1 MAYDSTLW
9 RGLPVMVTGGAG
21 FIGSNL
27 ARRLA
32 ELGAEVTVVDRMLAG
47 YGANPYNLS
56 HPSRPIT
63 LIEADIGADNAI
75 QDAVTQAKVIFN
87 FAGQTSHMDSMQQ
100 PLEDMALNQVANL
113 RFIELVRR
121 VNPTARMVFSST
133 RQFYGAPRYLPVDEN
148 HPLNPPDIN
157 GIHKLAAEQYH
168 TLYAKVYGMPI
179 TALRLTNVYGPRM
192 RIRDAKQTF
201 LGIWIRHVIENGT
214 FEVWGGLQRRDFSYV
229 EDLVEAAL
237 HCAQAEATIGKVYN
251 IGGHPSITLD
261 DLAERLVKLAGAGRF
276 IRKEFPAERK
286 KIDIGDYYCD
296 DSAFR
301 TASGWQPRFNLED
314 GLLRTLDFYRAH
326 TAFYL

>member
-1 MAYDSTLW
+1 MSDDFSVW
-9 RGLPVMVTGGAG
+9 RDRPVVVTGGAG

-32 ELGAEVTVVDRMLAG
+32 ELGAQVTVIDRMLAG
-47 YGANPYNLS
+47 YGANMFNLAL
-56 HPSRPIT
+56 PANPIS
-63 LIEADIGADNAI
+63 LLESDIGAENAI
-75 QDAVTQAKVIFN
+75 TDAVTGAHTIFN

-100 PLEDMALNQVANL
+100 PLEDMALNQIANL

-121 VNPTARMVFSST
+121 VNPGARLVFSST
-133 RQFYGAPRYLPVDEN
+133 RQFYGPPQYLPVDEK

-168 TLYAKVYGMPI
+168 MLYARVYGMRV

-201 LGIWIRHVIENGT
+201 LGIWVRHVIEDSA
-214 FEVWGGLQRRDFSYV
+214 FEVWGGTQRRDFSYV

-237 HCAQAEATIGKVYN
+237 RTAMADATIGHVYN
-251 IGGHPSITLD
+251 IGGHPSLTLD
-261 DLAERLVKLAGAGRF
+261 ELAELLVQVGGSGSF

-301 TASGWQPRFNLED
+301 AAANWQPRFDMAE
-314 GLLRTLDFYRAH
+314 GLRRTLAYYRANKH
-326 TAFYL
+326 FYL

>member
-1 MAYDSTLW
+1 MSDNFSVW
-9 RGLPVMVTGGAG
+9 RDRPVVVTGGAG

-32 ELGAEVTVVDRMLAG
+32 ELGARVTVVDRMLAG
-47 YGANPYNLS
+47 YGANPFNLAN
-56 HPSRPIT
+56 PPAPIT
-63 LIEADIGADNAI
+63 LLESDIGAENAI
-75 QDAVTQAKVIFN
+75 SDAVAGASVIFN

-100 PLEDMALNQVANL
+100 PLEDMALNQIANL

-121 VNPTARMVFSST
+121 VNPQVRMVFSST
-133 RQFYGAPRYLPVDEN
+133 RQFYGVPQYLPVDEK

-168 TLYAKVYGMPI
+168 MLYSRVYGMRI

-201 LGIWIRHVIENGT
+201 LGIWVRHVIEDGA
-214 FEVWGGLQRRDFSYV
+214 FEVWGGSQRRDFSYV

-237 HCAQAEATIGKVYN
+237 LTAMADATIGQVYN
-251 IGGHPSITLD
+251 IGGHPSLTLD
-261 DLAERLVKLAGAGRF
+261 ELAELLVKVGGSGRF

-301 TASGWQPRFNLED
+301 KASGWQPRFEMAE
-314 GLLRTLDFYRAH
+314 GLRRTIAYYRAH
-326 TAFYL
+326 TAQYL